1 MLHPLPR
8 DCMDV
13 DSLWSYFVIRYVT
26 VLSMNNKEG
35 AELSVHIHANRH
47 RDFDVLQCDKDPKFS
62 TITDIHL
69 TFTSPRRHEFQGAV
83 ERVIRTLTRKTGTLL
98 ANFGLDRDHFWGSVL
113 FNRCLFPK
121 RKVLAS

>member
-1 MLHPLPR
+1 MLHPLLR
-8 DCMDV
+8 DCTDV

-62 TITDIHL
+62 T
-69 TFTSPRRHEFQGAV
+69 SPISISRSHRLVVTNSKVPWRESF
-83 ERVIRTLTRKTGTLL
+83 ER
-98 ANFGLDRDHFWGSVL
+98 
-113 FNRCLFPK
+113 
-121 RKVLAS
+121 